1 MPKKQSVSASSSE
14 AEMAEDEQSEISIPD
29 DIIAQDTDSLQTL
42 LSDLRDS
49 LAIAAEKLQPLQQ
62 KLDSQELP
70 STAQGLSYL
79 EVKYNLML
87 CYCQCLTYF
96 VLLKVEGDQDVS

>member
-49 LAIAAEKLQPLQQ
+49 LAIAAEKLQPL
-62 KLDSQELP
+62 
-70 STAQGLSYL
+70 
-79 EVKYNLML
+79 
-87 CYCQCLTYF
+87 
-96 VLLKVEGDQDVS
+96 

>member
-1 MPKKQSVSASSSE
+1 MPKKQSVSASSSD

-49 LAIAAEKLQPLQQ
+49 LAIAAEKLQPL
-62 KLDSQELP
+62 
-70 STAQGLSYL
+70 
-79 EVKYNLML
+79 
-87 CYCQCLTYF
+87 
-96 VLLKVEGDQDVS
+96 